1 MTKLDEMWAALENYQ
16 KYADAD
22 GHGDT
27 WAEMCELKTE
37 DAAWDAAGA
46 AAIAVAVV
54 YVSHAVYD
62 ASYAVARLI
71 TAAAAESVYDVDFWP
86 QFAID
91 RINDA
96 ILNKENKK

>member
-22 GHGDT
+22 GHGES
-27 WAEMCELKTE
+27 WSKMCKLKTE

-71 TAAAAESVYDVDFWP
+71 TAAAAERP